1 MAQRLRAN
9 TPAAKRKKRINR
21 RLALF
26 GGLIVIFL
34 VGGIWWF
41 NVLGLLNFSPF
52 INLTQR
58 INPFT
63 SSIELDENDQLLLD
77 KERIAKREVAV
88 ARQQNDLERQE
99 RQLEFR
105 QTELETQEQEL
116 LVFEEQINER
126 EKTLNNSQ
134 QRFENKRAVIVE
146 NIGILR
152 AMRPEEAVRI
162 LEGYDDQLLIDTFQL
177 EEELATQE
185 NRLSLVSLWLSQL
198 PPERA
203 AAVQRKSVLKY
214 GN

>member
-9 TPAAKRKKRINR
+9 TQAAKSRRRTNQ

-26 GGLIVIFL
+26 IGLIIALLAGGL
-34 VGGIWWF
+34 WWF
-41 NVLGLLNFSPF
+41 NVLGLVNFSSV
-52 INLTQR
+52 INLAQR
-58 INPFT
+58 IIPFT
-63 SSIELDENDQLLLD
+63 PSTELDENDQLLLD

-105 QTELETQEQEL
+105 QAEQETREQEL

-126 EKTLNNSQ
+126 EKTLNSSQ
-134 QRFENKRAVIVE
+134 QRFENKRAVIAE

-152 AMRPEEAVRI
+152 AMRPEAAVRI
-162 LEGYDDQLLIDTFQL
+162 LEGYDDQLLVDTFQL
-177 EEELATQE
+177 EEELAAQE